1 MSFSIQSKL
10 SPFLSSSL
18 HWFKFYLIK
27 RKKRTIKIYFVS
39 YPAVAFAII
48 VAFLIMLGYY
58 SMQHKFD
65 IMFSTDSIQHTI
77 LKMVPSILYSFVVIP
92 LNLIYK
98 YLSIALT
105 DWGMNLAQFDFNVF
119 IIY

>member
-1 MSFSIQSKL
+1 MSFSIQSKF
-10 SPFLSSSL
+10 SPFLSSRL
-18 HWFKFYLIK
+18 HLFKFYLIK
-27 RKKRTIKIYFVS
+27 RKKRTIKKYFVS

-58 SMQHKFD
+58 GMQHKFD
-65 IMFSTDSIQHTI
+65 IMFSTDSIQHMI

-105 DWGMNLAQFDFNVF
+105 DWGMNLVQFDFNIS
-119 IIY
+119 IIF

>member
-1 MSFSIQSKL
+1 M
-10 SPFLSSSL
+10 
-18 HWFKFYLIK
+18 
-27 RKKRTIKIYFVS
+27 S

-58 SMQHKFD
+58 GMQHKFD
-65 IMFSTDSIQHTI
+65 VMFSTDSIQHTI

-105 DWGMNLAQFDFNVF
+105 DWGKNLVQFDFRIF
-119 IIY
+119 IVY